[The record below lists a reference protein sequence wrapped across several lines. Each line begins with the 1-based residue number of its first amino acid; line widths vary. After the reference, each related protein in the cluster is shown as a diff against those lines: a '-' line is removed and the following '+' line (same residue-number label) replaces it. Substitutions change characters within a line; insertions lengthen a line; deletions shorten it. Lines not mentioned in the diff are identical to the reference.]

1 MKKHLIYSNSHEP
14 AVVVHVQARE
24 QHQLTTTGWLLSYT
38 YSDGLGREL
47 QTKVQAENG
56 DAWIVQNGVPV
67 LWPSTDR
74 YVATG
79 RKIYNNKGNVI
90 KQYEP
95 WFSDGHLYEPESELT
110 RYGVTPVMH
119 YDAPGR
125 LIKTEFPDGTLSK
138 VEFDAWQQKTFD
150 RNDCVNGSR
159 WLATMQQGTTARQ
172 R

>member
-1 MKKHLIYSNSHEP
+1 
-14 AVVVHVQARE
+14 
-24 QHQLTTTGWLLSYT
+24 
-38 YSDGLGREL
+38 
-47 QTKVQAENG
+47 
-56 DAWIVQNGVPV
+56 
-67 LWPSTDR
+67 
-74 YVATG
+74 VATG

-138 VEFDAWQQKTFD
+138 VEFDALQQKTFD

-172 R
+172 RAATLAQEHNNTPQVTDLDMMGRPYRITDDAGKENYFVTLNHLRMQKKRLPIKTTSLVRNIRMI